1 MQSQK
6 GLNRISETMQTLLK
20 NINDIIDVNTVVGA
34 PIKDGNGEYI
44 IPLSKVTV
52 GVITGGGEYGK
63 LGIFKKGEDLPFS
76 AGNGAIVSIKPCAFL
91 VKENEKYK
99 LINVSANSYEKL
111 IDKATDFIMELN
123 DEKNH

>member
-1 MQSQK
+1 MQSK
-6 GLNRISETMQTLLK
+6 SLNRISETMQTVLK
-20 NINDIIDVNTVVGA
+20 NLNDIIDVNTVVGT
-34 PIKDGNGEYI
+34 PIKDSNGEYI

-63 LGIFKKGEDLPFS
+63 LGIFKKGEDLPFT
-76 AGNGAIVSIKPCAFL
+76 AGNGAVVSIKPCAFL

-99 LINVSANSYEKL
+99 LLSVSSNSYEKL

>member
-1 MQSQK
+1 MQSK
-6 GLNRISETMQTLLK
+6 SLNRISETMQTVLK
-20 NINDIIDVNTVVGA
+20 NLNDIIDVNTVVGA
-34 PIKDGNGEYI
+34 PIKDSNGEYI

-63 LGIFKKGEDLPFS
+63 LGIFKKGEDLPFT
-76 AGNGAIVSIKPCAFL
+76 AGNGAVVSIKPCAFL

-99 LINVSANSYEKL
+99 LLSVSSNSYEKL